1 MDRMLGFM
9 PQNSVQS
16 FSVAHKTIQRFVALS
31 CIEIYNESFC
41 FDDPVAG
48 HYYFEMRFLIVDDQ
62 SAKWSTS
69 SRHLGNITINVF
81 P

>member
-1 MDRMLGFM
+1 MLGFM

>member
-1 MDRMLGFM
+1 MLGFM

-69 SRHLGNITINVF
+69 PRHLGNITINDF
-81 P
+81 S